1 MKLELDTALIRS
13 SLGHGVAV
21 MRQSWKRFWPLML
34 IVSALEFGAT
44 RLAVWQ
50 TLCLQPLIW
59 ATVGIALRG
68 ALFRIADLEHK
79 GDFSGLGPFGLQWR
93 GIEGRLLVA
102 TICKWALLAFLCI
115 LIMFFAYVLINI
127 IAYGGG
133 KDFDLAPSANQA
145 SKLGRWG
152 ILTTYIIPLFSL
164 IGMIWLSVRL
174 ILSDAASAYSDRFQV
189 LSTLRLTANNTL
201 NVLVIAVLTSL
212 PGEFLK
218 LGVNAAER
226 NGLGSIAILAL
237 GPAVYLG
244 INLSFLPLS
253 IGTQAA
259 LYRTLKARHN
269 PVEDPQDSG
278 EKD

>member
-21 MRQSWKRFWPLML
+21 MRQSWRQFWPLML
-34 IVSALEFGAT
+34 VVSVLEFGAT

-50 TLCLQPLIW
+50 TLCFQPLIW
-59 ATVGIALRG
+59 ATVGISLRG
-68 ALFRIADLEHK
+68 ALFRIADSEHK
-79 GDFSGLGPFGLQWR
+79 GDSSGLGPFGLQWR

-127 IAYGGG
+127 IAYGGSKG
-133 KDFDLAPSANQA
+133 FDLTPSSHQV
-145 SKLGRWG
+145 SKPGHWG
-152 ILTTYIIPLFSL
+152 NLTIYIITLLSL
-164 IGMIWLSVRL
+164 GGMVWLSIRL

-201 NVLVIAVLTSL
+201 NVLVIAILTSL
-212 PGEFLK
+212 PGELLK

-226 NGLGSIAILAL
+226 NGLGSIAILVL
-237 GPAVYLG
+237 GPAVYWG

-253 IGTQAA
+253 IGAQAA
-259 LYRTLKARHN
+259 LYRSLKARHN
-269 PVEDPQDSG
+269 PVEVPQDSG
-278 EKD
+278 AKD